1 MEDVVT
7 KDYLISQIEHRGG
20 DDAPIFIR
28 KGDDGKL
35 IPVVDVEIDILFDR
49 IILQY

>member
-7 KDYLISQIEHRGG
+7 KDYLISQIECRG

-35 IPVVDVEIDILFDR
+35 FPVVGVEIDILSDR

>member
-1 MEDVVT
+1 MEDVTT
-7 KDYLISQIEHRGG
+7 KDYLISQIEYIG
-20 DDAPIFIR
+20 DDAPVFIR